1 MVMILLP
8 WQRTKGVS
16 WVNNWHIS
24 LHLSIS
30 LVTGKPNPKN
40 RQKFYTDGGSYYQII
55 AKKKAI
61 CWKGESYTQINKLVI
76 YDRFYTGWGIPHSE
90 NQNMTFPIPTFT
102 ICYDFVLWIALF
114 FPIWNNFP
122 GSYSRFGKRVQV
134 TRRNPTTGTW
144 TPYEHVSLFLIFM
157 NPLKCSIGIGYSNH
171 I

>member
-16 WVNNWHIS
+16 WMNNWHIS

-55 AKKKAI
+55 TKKKAI

-122 GSYSRFGKRVQV
+122 GSYFGF
-134 TRRNPTTGTW
+134 GTECKSQDEILQLVRERHTNTSHCFW
-144 TPYEHVSLFLIFM
+144 FSWILWNVL
-157 NPLKCSIGIGYSNH
+157 
-171 I
+171 